1 MMNAQQ
7 RGLNRRET
15 KERAASEKKKAN
27 HLSQKEEKLDLLLVR
42 KEEEVQ
48 VRKPNSALRVLEASA
63 TS

>member
-1 MMNAQQ
+1 MNAQQ

-15 KERAASEKKKAN
+15 KERVASEKKKAN
-27 HLSQKEEKLDLLLVR
+27 LLSQKEEKLDLLLVR
-42 KEEEVQ
+42 KAEEVQ